1 MNSNL
6 TRAKIVSSLTLASL
20 TAGLAGCSTT
30 SYERGDAAGRSLQ
43 NAAAEVQIQSRELR
57 FTMSTLETLVNK
69 PAVDLKPQF
78 DSFSKSLN
86 RLQAAVARNQR
97 AAEAVVAKN
106 AEYLASW
113 DRQITNM
120 NYEVVRTR
128 SVERR
133 GEVTDRFEAVSRRYA
148 EARTVMRPLLAYL
161 NDIRLA
167 LSSDLT
173 LAGLEAIKPIVSNA
187 GENAGKVQL
196 ALARLT
202 TELNDSGVRVSS
214 HGFQTSPNPFVS
226 VSRDAVVKGEGN

>member
-6 TRAKIVSSLTLASL
+6 TRAKIVSSLTLASFA
-20 TAGLAGCSTT
+20 AGLAGCSTT
-30 SYERGDAAGRSLQ
+30 GYERGDAAARSLQ

-78 DSFSKSLN
+78 DTFSKSLN

-133 GEVTDRFEAVSRRYA
+133 GEVTDRFAAVTRRYA

-161 NDIRLA
+161 TDIRRA

-196 ALARLT
+196 ALA
-202 TELNDSGVRVSS
+202 G
-214 HGFQTSPNPFVS
+214 
-226 VSRDAVVKGEGN
+226 SRRS

>member
-6 TRAKIVSSLTLASL
+6 TRAKIVSSLTLAAL
-20 TAGLAGCSTT
+20 AAGLAGCSTT

-78 DSFSKSLN
+78 DTFSKSLN

>member
-20 TAGLAGCSTT
+20 AAGLAGCSTT

-78 DSFSKSLN
+78 DTFSKSLN